1 MRVKYKLRKV
11 QKSDLDWLLTLR
23 METMAGYVRASGT
36 LLTTENQMA
45 RIEQDYASIEI
56 IRFEDQDI
64 GMIKLVK
71 TPDFWK
77 LIQIQILP
85 EFQNCG
91 IGQNLIKNIQHQAGA
106 QGIPIALSVLRTN
119 PAKRLYE
126 RLGFQV
132 TLEKEKS
139 YQMSYD
145 V

>member
-36 LLTTENQMA
+36 LLTTENQIA

-85 EFQNCG
+85 ESQNRG
-91 IGQNLIKNIQHQAGA
+91 IGQNLIKNIQHQASA

-126 RLGFQV
+126 RLGF
-132 TLEKEKS
+132 
-139 YQMSYD
+139 
-145 V
+145 